1 MRITESTLR
10 RIIKEELQ
18 NVLNEEKTPIQVI
31 DDFRYVKDKNA
42 WSHARQSFV
51 DAAKG
56 GTNINY
62 SGWKPEDF
70 QDVIDVLDNKPENKE
85 KIKGILKRL
94 DSLDWNKTPR

>member
-42 WSHARQSFV
+42 WLAARESFEK
-51 DAAKG
+51 AAKG
-56 GTNINY
+56 ETNINY
-62 SGWKPEDF
+62 KNWQRQDF
-70 QDVIDVLDNKPENKE
+70 QDVIDVLDDKPENKE

-94 DSLDWNKTPR
+94 DSLD